1 MLNFQDLPDELILRI
16 LSYSETKD
24 LITYGQVSK
33 RIRGISH
40 DSTLWA
46 TANLEKK
53 IVKTELLEMILQK
66 GCRIL
71 NLCHSKIIGTL
82 RSNIISQLRVLTFSQ
97 PAAPWTGNKTIVIL
111 ETLLFSCCSLQ
122 RLAMEG
128 VFLTPKMS
136 ISICKNGKTLQILK
150 LNNSDL
156 YVLQKR
162 GNNKAIWGNNSFQEI
177 IKCCQELKEV
187 DLSDVNNTKARKGIS
202 WDLDFLVKNI
212 TPNVEKLN
220 LSGTL
225 VIDNDLKILLSRCKK
240 IKALSLD
247 YIKDDR
253 QAHEEIQVM
262 IHNRP
267 HLMINLS

>member
-1 MLNFQDLPDELILRI
+1 MLNFQDLPDELVLRI

-40 DSTLWA
+40 DSTLWVM
-46 TANLEKK
+46 ANLEKK

-71 NLCHSKIIGTL
+71 NLRHSKIIGTL
-82 RSNIISQLRVLTFSQ
+82 RSNIISQLRVFTFSQ
-97 PAAPWTGNKTIVIL
+97 PAAWTDNKTIDVL
-111 ETLLFSCCSLQ
+111 EKLLFSCCSLQ
-122 RLAMEG
+122 HLAME
-128 VFLTPKMS
+128 VVLLTPKMA

-156 YVLQKR
+156 YAIQKLR
-162 GNNKAIWGNNSFQEI
+162 NNSLREI

-187 DLSDVNNTKARKGIS
+187 DLSNVNNTKARKGVS
-202 WDLDFLVKNI
+202 WDLDFLVRNI

-225 VIDNDLKILLSRCKK
+225 VIDNDVKILLGRCKK
-240 IKALSLD
+240 IMALSLD